1 MKNREK
7 NLYAHF
13 RAEILWMVQPILSR
27 QRKDTR
33 FFDQNLIIEPCDL
46 GGCIIA
52 AVSGTAMAV
61 FRDPEGYCKEAM
73 SVLVPEDAFD
83 HCKPHVSVA
92 MNYCGQ
98 QYSPELPEWAQA
110 GQVVM
115 HSSGMFVGT
124 RMRHPDWMT
133 EDDEF
138 YPCLYQRTSAG
149 NSIEI
154 GVDYKA
160 DAGSAVE
167 WRAVISKSIELANR
181 KEALIGIAP
190 GVIGLFDR
198 IHNTIT
204 EKHQDG
210 THFYARQTLDSESGD
225 CPIVLRISDCSDFV
239 GIMMPM
245 RLPKEPEVHLPE
257 WLTAT
262 FPETQGGIQ

>member
-1 MKNREK
+1 MTTKEK

-27 QRKDTR
+27 QRTDTR

-46 GGCIIA
+46 GGCVVV

-61 FRDPEGYCKEAM
+61 FRDPNGYCKEAM
-73 SVLVPEDAFD
+73 SVLVPEAAFD
-83 HCKPHVSVA
+83 PCKPHVTVE

-98 QYSPELPEWAQA
+98 QYSPALPEWAQA
-110 GQVVM
+110 GNVVM
-115 HSSGMFVGT
+115 HSAGMFVGT
-124 RMRHPDWMT
+124 QMRHPDWMT

-138 YPCLYQRTSAG
+138 YPCLYQRTSAV
-149 NSIEI
+149 NSLEI

-160 DAGSAVE
+160 DAGSAVQ
-167 WRAVISKSIELANR
+167 WRTVIARSVELASR
-181 KEALIGIAP
+181 KEDIIGIAP

-210 THFYARQTLDSESGD
+210 THFYAIQTTGNESGEG
-225 CPIVLRISDCSDFV
+225 PIVLRISDCSDFV
-239 GIMMPM
+239 GLMMPM
-245 RLPKEPEVHLPE
+245 RLPKEPESHLPD
-257 WLTAT
+257 WLTVS
-262 FPETQGGIQ
+262 FPETQGGVQ